1 MRHDLGMK
9 SKIHSKY
16 KTKYRVS
23 HWAEYD
29 QALVKRG
36 DITLWIS
43 DDAITSWKPVPTG
56 RRGAQKK
63 ESGYHQLSRMAGLG
77 TPESIAIG
85 A

>member
-56 RRGAQKK
+56 QTWLEEASFRYKTIIGD
-63 ESGYHQLSRMAGLG
+63 SGPALLA
-77 TPESIAIG
+77 
-85 A
+85 